1 MNKQNIVFFLICVF
15 TIAIKAQTIT
25 GKWKTIDDTTGEAK
39 SIIEIYEQNDKIYAK
54 INELLVEED
63 KGKVCENCTG
73 KNKNKPIIG
82 MVIVNGLVKDNDE
95 WNGGKILDPKNGKEY
110 KCYLS
115 FVSENKLKVR
125 GFIGFSLLGRTQ
137 YWYKID

>member
-1 MNKQNIVFFLICVF
+1 MNKQSIVFLLICVF
-15 TIAIKAQTIT
+15 TISIKAQTIT
-25 GKWKTIDDTTGEAK
+25 GKWKTIDDVTGKVK
-39 SIIEIYEQNDKIYAK
+39 SIIEIYEQNNKVYAK

-63 KGKVCENCTG
+63 KGKVCKNCTG
-73 KNKNKPIIG
+73 KNKNKPLQG
-82 MVIVNGLVKDNDE
+82 MVIVNGLSKDNDE

-115 FVSENKLKVR
+115 LISKNKLKVR

-137 YWYKID
+137 YWYKI